1 MRSKGQKTQF
11 LVIFPHFDQ
20 KSLFLHDISSKKL
33 EFVHKGTPLDYLVH
47 GTNSVKNHLKYGVKG
62 QDNQFL
68 VIFGHF

>member
-1 MRSKGQKTQF
+1 M
-11 LVIFPHFDQ
+11 
-20 KSLFLHDISSKKL
+20 SSKNL

-47 GTNSVKNHLKYGVKG
+47 GTDLVKIHLKYGVKG